1 MQINTAMNSI
11 YQLSSNNDQYSRKAQ
26 EGVNFA
32 NVMATEQSVA
42 SSEKN
47 GNVSSSTAYVM
58 DTNQGDQTINLEDYL
73 TPKPVPASVNLM
85 DIPLLLPTAHN
96 IDTLSKF
103 SEEQFKGLLKQY
115 NIPSPPETIEFDGE
129 GKVVLPADYPYA
141 TELKQAFE
149 DNPGVKNALRTTAAL
164 ASHYAGIMEG
174 AAFRDEMS
182 TARSQADQD
191 RIVQK
196 YSYLFDD
203 NRPAAQIVL
212 AFLEDGSMLV
222 GEKNA

>member
-1 MQINTAMNSI
+1 MQINTAMNTI
-11 YQLSSNNDQYSRKAQ
+11 HHLSSNNDQYSKKAQ
-26 EGVNFA
+26 DGVNFA
-32 NVMATEQSVA
+32 NVMTTEQSVA

-58 DTNQGDQTINLEDYL
+58 DTNQGDQKINLENHL
-73 TPKPVPASVNLM
+73 TPKPIPASVNLM

-115 NIPSPPETIEFDGE
+115 DIPSPPETIEFDGE
-129 GKVVLPADYPYA
+129 GKLVLPADYPYA
-141 TELKQAFE
+141 TELKQAFD
-149 DNPGVKNALRTTAAL
+149 DNPGIENALRTTAAL